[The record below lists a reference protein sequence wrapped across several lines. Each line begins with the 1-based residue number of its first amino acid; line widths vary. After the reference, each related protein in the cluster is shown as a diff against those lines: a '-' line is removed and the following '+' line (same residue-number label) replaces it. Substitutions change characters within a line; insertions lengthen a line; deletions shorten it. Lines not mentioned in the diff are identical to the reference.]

1 MILLTQGHVSICMHT
16 VVRTETGCIGTTHK
30 TNTEY
35 AQWLQNYT
43 ILAFSPSTERCY
55 MYSL

>member
-1 MILLTQGHVSICMHT
+1 MILPTQGHVSICMHT

-43 ILAFSPSTERCY
+43 ILAFSPSTE
-55 MYSL
+55 S